1 MESNVLKAKREVT
14 LAAEQMITQIC
25 ALEHRDY
32 ARQQIS
38 VAKQNIFSLLKQLN
52 QAVDFADNIVKR
64 SSSTDIMQN

>member
-32 ARQQIS
+32 AREETPTNQCRQT
-38 VAKQNIFSLLKQLN
+38 KYIFSTQTIEPSGRLCL
-52 QAVDFADNIVKR
+52 
-64 SSSTDIMQN
+64 